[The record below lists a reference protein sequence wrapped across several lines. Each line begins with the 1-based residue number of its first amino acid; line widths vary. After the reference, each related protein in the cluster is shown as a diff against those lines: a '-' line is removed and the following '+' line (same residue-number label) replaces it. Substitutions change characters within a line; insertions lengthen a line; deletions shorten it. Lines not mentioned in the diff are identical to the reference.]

1 MTAIAK
7 KLGEEIQHLALEDM
21 LALHEHLIV
30 SIHQREEARSLDPA
44 FRSDIQ
50 RRIDEIDSGRVQ
62 GTDALESLKNM

>member
-7 KLGEEIQHLALEDM
+7 KLGKEIQHLALEDM

-44 FRSDIQ
+44 FRNDIQ